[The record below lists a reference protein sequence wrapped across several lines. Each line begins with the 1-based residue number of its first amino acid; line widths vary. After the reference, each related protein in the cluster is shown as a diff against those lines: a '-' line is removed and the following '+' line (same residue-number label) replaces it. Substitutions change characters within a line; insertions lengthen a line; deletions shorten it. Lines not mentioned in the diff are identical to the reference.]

1 MRKRLKKSDESFG
14 QEKEINGRLER
25 KFGEFKVICK
35 YINEK
40 KKINILWYLKE
51 T

>member
-40 KKINILWYLKE
+40 KIYILLYLKE